1 MQIPLIAEQGKGYSS
16 PLNAVSTIN
25 LYPVADPGGKQ
36 KVALYGTPG
45 CEEWVNS
52 VPVAQPDTDAS
63 KWDTAV
69 SASGQATYTNSD
81 RQMTSAGGPHT
92 WVNARATVS
101 RDEGLRYFEVYS
113 SSYGS
118 GNVVGVCTAG
128 QIMSSDTSPSTAN
141 GGNCWGA
148 SGTNVRWST
157 IPGTGALP
165 GGSGGSITRGVAIN
179 FASGK
184 MWFSVD
190 GVWVGD
196 PVAGTG
202 ESFNTLIAGT
212 LYPATWHAPA
222 STTLLRLRT
231 DELSYPPPTGY
242 SAWATGSSGGI
253 TPQDGP
259 IRGCV
264 ELNDVG
270 YYVAGNAFLSVDT
283 LGNYTQHG
291 LIDEGT
297 NPVNVETNGQ
307 QVAVCDGQSLWI
319 YDITTEVFAQ
329 ITDPDFPG
337 AASFAVLDGY
347 GLFNKPTTGQF
358 YITGLLDFTTVDA
371 LDFATAESVPDDLVR
386 VFANGGKAWLFGKR
400 SIEPWVNTGDELF
413 PFAPVGNVR
422 IQRGIAGVNAVT
434 ECDGVP
440 CFLGDNRIFYRLDG
454 YTATPISKEDVEF
467 NVGRMATVN
476 DCIAMSYTQEGHLFC
491 AFKFPTEGVT
501 WVWDVG
507 TGLWH
512 QRKTGDASWR
522 ANCMMKLGNRQL
534 LGDDSTPRLL
544 EVRTDLYEDD
554 GAEMVAEHVL
564 PAVWDDNTKI
574 AHSVLEV
581 DFESGIGSV
590 TGSDP
595 SVVLDWSDD
604 GGRTWSNFLTRKLG
618 KIGNYLYRAIFT
630 RLGSSEQ
637 RNYRIRISDPVKRV
651 ITGVGLNRQDKGR

>member
-1 MQIPLIAEQGKGYSS
+1 MQIPLIAEQGKGYSL

-25 LYPVADPGGKQ
+25 FYPVADPGGKQ
-36 KVALYGTPG
+36 KIALYGTPG
-45 CEEWVNS
+45 CEQWLPAEGSPIVTPS
-52 VPVAQPDTDAS
+52 AS
-63 KWDTAV
+63 KWDRAV
-69 SASGQATYTNSD
+69 STSEGLFTNSD
-81 RQMTSAGGPHT
+81 ATMEAQVGTLLYDCAKTDVGRSTSK
-92 WVNARATVS
+92 
-101 RDEGLRYFEVYS
+101 RYFETLEFTVGGAVCS
-113 SSYGS
+113 
-118 GNVVGVCTAG
+118 GVCAAGVDTTLGAGPDTAVG
-128 QIMSSDTSPSTAN
+128 GGTWTLATN
-141 GGNCWGA
+141 GFALSNLGA
-148 SGTNVRWST
+148 
-157 IPGTGALP
+157 IPGNFSPALTNPSVLMHAVDFATG
-165 GGSGGSITRGVAIN
+165 
-179 FASGK
+179 K
-184 MWFSVD
+184 YWFGRN
-190 GVWVGD
+190 GVWTGD

-202 ESFNTLIAGT
+202 AVYTSVTGT
-212 LYPATWHAPA
+212 VYPATFIGFPGICTIRQNA
-222 STTLLRLRT
+222 TEFT
-231 DELSYPPPTGY
+231 Y
-242 SAWATGSSGGI
+242 SVPSGFIPWSDPEFNGVLAV
-253 TPQDGP
+253 DGGV
-259 IRGCV
+259 RGCL

-270 YYVAGNAFLSVDT
+270 YFVAGNVFYVCDT
-283 LGNYTQHG
+283 EANVTQVG
-291 LIDEGT
+291 AIDTGDT
-297 NPVNVETNGQ
+297 PVNIETNGQ
-307 QVAVCDGQSLWI
+307 QVVVCDGSSLWI

-329 ITDPDFPG
+329 ITDSDFPG

-347 GLFNKPTTGQF
+347 GLFNKPGTGQF
-358 YITGLLDFTTVDA
+358 YTTALLDFTSVDA
-371 LDFATAESVPDDLVR
+371 LDFATAESAPDDLVR
-386 VFANGGKAWLFGKR
+386 VFANGGKAWMFGKR
-400 SIEPWVNTGDELF
+400 SIEPWSNTGDELF

-422 IQRGIAGVNAVT
+422 IQRGIAGLNAVT

-467 NVGRMATVN
+467 NVGRMAVVD

-512 QRKTGDASWR
+512 QRKSGDASWR